1 MPVAKE
7 AMSIKLTW
15 RMLTGPD
22 KRLLWKFAYNMGW
35 KGMLAVNR
43 FEKRLKKGE
52 DTFPAFLMIS
62 VTNDCNLRCR
72 GCWVTPSEPPTTMAP
87 EMLDKVISDSKA
99 KGSYFFGILGGEPL
113 MYRGLFDVLGKH
125 PDCYFQLF
133 TNGTL
138 LTAETAKEMRKL
150 GNVSPLIS
158 IEGLEEVSDER
169 RGGSGVYGRAID
181 GLEAC
186 CRERLITGVAT
197 SVCKSNFDDLVSD
210 RFVEDLINKGVLYVW
225 YYIFRPVGPDPSPDL
240 ALSELQILALR
251 QFIVDSRMK
260 HPIIVVDAYWDHEGR
275 ALCPAAVGISHHIN
289 PAGEIEPCPPIQFA
303 RDNVGEGFADDFDR
317 SGFLARFREWASSKT
332 RGCVLLECPKELRTV
347 LEEEGARDT
356 TGRAKGLDEL
366 SAMEP
371 RPGHH
376 LPGKEIRE
384 KHWQYRF
391 AKKYWFFGFG
401 AYG

>member
-1 MPVAKE
+1 
-7 AMSIKLTW
+7 MSLKLTW
-15 RMLTGPD
+15 RMMTEPD

-43 FEKRLKKGE
+43 FEKRKKKGE

-62 VTNDCNLRCR
+62 VTNDCNLRCQ
-72 GCWVTPSEPPTTMAP
+72 GCWVTPSKPATTMSS
-87 EMLDKVISDSKA
+87 ETLDRVISESKA

-113 MYRGLFDVLGKH
+113 MYKGLFDVLAGH
-125 PDCYFQLF
+125 PDCYFQIF

-138 LTAETAKEMRKL
+138 LTEDIARQMRKL
-150 GNVSPLIS
+150 GNISPLVS
-158 IEGLEEVSDER
+158 VEGLEKVSDER

-181 GLEAC
+181 GLTAC
-186 CRERLITGVAT
+186 CREKLITGVAT
-197 SVCKSNFDDLVSD
+197 SVCASNFDDLVSD
-210 RFVEDLINKGVLYVW
+210 KFVKDLVDIGVLYVW

-240 ALSELQILALR
+240 ALSEEQILALR
-251 QFIVDSRMK
+251 QFIVDSRME

-303 RDNVGEGFADDFDR
+303 KDRVGEGFAGSFDQ
-317 SGFLARFREWASSKT
+317 SGFLARFREWASGKT
-332 RGCVLLECPKELRTV
+332 RGCVLLEYPKELGTV

-356 TGRAKGLDEL
+356 TGRGKGLEEL

-376 LPGKEIRE
+376 LPGKEVRE
-384 KHWQYRF
+384 KNWQYRL

>member
-1 MPVAKE
+1 
-7 AMSIKLTW
+7 MSLKLTW
-15 RMLTGPD
+15 RMLTEPD
-22 KRLLWKFAYNMGW
+22 KRALWKFAYNMGW

-43 FEKRLKKGE
+43 FKKRMKKGE

-62 VTNDCNLRCR
+62 VTNDCNLRCQ
-72 GCWVTPSEPPTTMAP
+72 GCWVTPSEPAASMSP
-87 EMLDKVISDSKA
+87 EMLDRVISESKA

-113 MYRGLFDVLGKH
+113 MYKGLFDVLAKH

-138 LTAETAKEMRKL
+138 LTADTARQMRKL
-150 GNVSPLIS
+150 GNVSPLVS
-158 IEGLEEVSDER
+158 IEGLEQVSDER
-169 RGGSGVYGRAID
+169 RGGSGVYPRAID
-181 GLEAC
+181 GLKAC
-186 CRERLITGVAT
+186 CKERLITGVAT
-197 SVCKSNFDDLVSD
+197 SVCGSNFDDLVSD
-210 RFVEDLINKGVLYVW
+210 RFVSDLIDMGVLYVW

-251 QFIVDSRMK
+251 QFIIDSRVK

-303 RDNVGEGFADDFDR
+303 KDNVGENGEFGRNFDE
-317 SGFLARFREWASSKT
+317 SGFLARFREWASGKT
-332 RGCVLLECPKELRTV
+332 RGCVLLECPKELRSV
-347 LEEEGARDT
+347 LEKEGARDT
-356 TGRAKGLDEL
+356 TGRGKGLDEL
-366 SAMEP
+366 AAMVP
-371 RPGHH
+371 HPGHH
-376 LPGKEIRE
+376 LPGKEIPE
-384 KHWQYRF
+384 KSWQYRF